1 MAALDT
7 GGNISVTELT
17 NMPAETHTRG
27 TLTIDDILAEAIDRD
42 ASDILISAGS
52 PVMYHIHGRLEEYSN
67 PAALMPAE
75 SKTLSYSL
83 LDEDQQNRFE
93 LERDGDLSF
102 ELFDECRFRVN
113 IFQQRGSV
121 ACVLRLIPITV
132 PTFEKI
138 GIPEQLI
145 KKLVNISSGMLLV
158 TGPTGSGKST
168 TVASFLEYLNTKHDR
183 PQHIVT
189 IEDPIEFRMR
199 SKRCMINQ
207 REVGIDTQTFAT
219 GLRAALRQMANIIFV
234 GEMRDRETIEIA
246 LTAAETGNL
255 VISTLHTQS
264 AAKTINRI
272 IDVFPVQDQ
281 DDIRTRLSLTLQGV
295 ISQRLLPLK
304 KGTGRVAARE
314 VLFVNHAVAN
324 MIRDSKVHQI
334 NNAITGGQA
343 EGMVLMDDTLLD
355 LHRQG
360 LINASEVLSR
370 LHDTEKARQ
379 LTLR

>member
-1 MAALDT
+1 M
-7 GGNISVTELT
+7 SVTDICNLPE
-17 NMPAETHTRG
+17 ETRTRG
-27 TLTIDDILAEAIDRD
+27 SLCIEDILSEAVDRD

-52 PVMYHIHGRLEEYSN
+52 PVMFHIHGRLEDYSN
-67 PAALMPAE
+67 PTVLMPNE
-75 SKTLSYSL
+75 SKGLAYGL
-83 LDEDQQNRFE
+83 LDENQQNRFE

-138 GIPEQLI
+138 GIPEALI
-145 KKLVNISSGMLLV
+145 MKLVNISNGMLLV

-168 TVASFLEYLNTKHDR
+168 TVASFLEFLNTKHDH

-207 REVGIDTQTFAT
+207 REVGLDTQTFAT

-264 AAKTINRI
+264 ASKTINRI

-281 DDIRTRLSLTLQGV
+281 DDIRTRLSLTLKGV
-295 ISQRLLPLK
+295 ISQLLLPLK
-304 KGTGRVAARE
+304 QGGGRVAARE
-314 VLFVNHAVAN
+314 VLFINHAVAN
-324 MIRDSKVHQI
+324 MIRDSKIHQI

-343 EGMVLMDDTLLD
+343 DGMVLMDDALLD
-355 LHRQG
+355 LHRRG
-360 LINASEVLSR
+360 LVTAADVLPR
-370 LHDTEKARQ
+370 LAEPEKARQ
-379 LTLR
+379 LALR

>member
-1 MAALDT
+1 MT
-7 GGNISVTELT
+7 ITELANIDDAMDT
-17 NMPAETHTRG
+17 DRQG
-27 TLTIDDILAEAIDRD
+27 TLSIEDILPEAIARS

-52 PVMYHIHGRLEEYSN
+52 PVMLNINGALEEYSN
-67 PAALMPAE
+67 PAVLTPNE
-75 SKTLSYSL
+75 SRTLAYQL
-83 LDEDQQNRFE
+83 VDEDQQKRFE
-93 LERDGDLSF
+93 LELDGDMSF

-113 IFQQRGSV
+113 VFQQRGSV
-121 ACVLRLIPITV
+121 ACVLRLIPLTV
-132 PTFEKI
+132 PSAKDI
-138 GIPEQLI
+138 GMSDLLI
-145 KKLVNISSGMLLV
+145 GKLTNITSGLLLV

-168 TVASFLEYLNTKHDR
+168 TVASYLDYLNTKHDR

-207 REVGIDTQTFAT
+207 REVGIDTKTFAS

-281 DDIRTRLSLTLQGV
+281 EDIRTRLSLTLKGV
-295 ISQRLLPLK
+295 ITQLLMPV
-304 KGTGRVAARE
+304 KGGAGRVAARE
-314 VLFVNHAVAN
+314 ILFVTHAISN
-324 MIRDSKVHQI
+324 MIREGKIHQI
-334 NNAITGGQA
+334 NNMITGGAA

-355 LHRQG
+355 LHAKG
-360 LINASEVLSR
+360 LVRAEDVLPR
-370 LHDTEKARQ
+370 LHDTEKARR
-379 LTLR
+379 LTMRKP